1 MRKILYLA
9 MAMLFCM
16 AAIGQGKAVQKEQ
29 KGYLGL
35 TAGVG
40 VPVGAFASTNTTD
53 GGMANTGFQ
62 ATIHGGYS
70 IAKRFGIGGNIFYAS
85 YGLNND
91 LFGGTG
97 VKLDHWQYYG
107 LTAGPYVSIV
117 KTPKADL
124 NIKLF
129 MGMTTANSPVISFE
143 NQSSN
148 DVWSTAFVLQPGADF
163 KYQFSPA
170 TFLFLN
176 VDYTGMRPTF
186 KDVDLGEY
194 RQDIYALHFGAGIG
208 FRF

>member
-9 MAMLFCM
+9 VAMLLSM
-16 AAIGQGKAVQKEQ
+16 AAAAQGKPVQKEQ

-35 TAGVG
+35 TAGIG
-40 VPVGAFASTNTTD
+40 LPVGAFASTNTTD
-53 GGMANTGFQ
+53 GGMAVAGFQ

-70 IAKRFGIGGNIFYAS
+70 IAHRFGIGGNIFYAS
-85 YGLNND
+85 YGLNKD
-91 LFGGTG
+91 LFSGSGI
-97 VKLDHWQYYG
+97 KLDHWQYYG
-107 LTAGPYVSIV
+107 LTVGPYISLV

-124 NIKLF
+124 NLKLY
-129 MGMTTANSPVISFE
+129 MGMATANAPVITLE
-143 NQSSN
+143 NQSTN
-148 DVWSTAFVLQPGADF
+148 DTWATAFALQPGVDF

-176 VDYTGMRPTF
+176 MDYTAMRPTF

-194 RQDIYALHFGAGIG
+194 RQDMYALHFGAGIG